1 MEQMATISAG
11 LKVIL
16 QIVNNSYLLITKTQI
31 LKILHVEFPKDQYLG
46 LYCS

>member
-1 MEQMATISAG
+1 MTTISAG

-16 QIVNNSYLLITKTQI
+16 QIANNFYLLMTKTQI
-31 LKILHVEFPKDQYLG
+31 LQILPVEFPKDQYLG